1 MSLPDPSGTRPGAT
15 PEPIDPEVIEALREL
30 GGVEDP
36 GLLVELIDL
45 YLSDAPQRMAE
56 IESSLASGDWALL
69 ERAAHTLKSASA
81 NIGALGLSE
90 LCRQLECQARR
101 RDPQVC
107 LSLSK
112 RSAEDLAR
120 VESALRK
127 LRA

>member
-1 MSLPDPSGTRPGAT
+1 MSLPDHSGTRPGAT
-15 PEPIDPEVIEALREL
+15 PEPIDPGVIEGLREL
-30 GGVEDP
+30 GGTEDP

-45 YLSDAPQRMAE
+45 YLSDAPLRMAE
-56 IESSLASGDWALL
+56 IEQSFASGDWPLL

-90 LCRQLECQARR
+90 LCKELECQARK
-101 RDPQVC
+101 RDPQGC
-107 LSLSK
+107 AGLCR
-112 RSAEDLAR
+112 RSAEDLVR

>member
-1 MSLPDPSGTRPGAT
+1 MSLPDHSGTRPGAT
-15 PEPIDPEVIEALREL
+15 PEPLDPGVIEGLREL
-30 GGVEDP
+30 GGAEDP

-45 YLSDAPQRMAE
+45 YLGDAPQRMAE
-56 IESSLASGDWALL
+56 IEQSLANGDWKLL

-90 LCRQLECQARR
+90 LCKQLECQARK
-101 RDPQVC
+101 RDPHDC
-107 LSLSK
+107 ESLCK

-127 LRA
+127 LRS